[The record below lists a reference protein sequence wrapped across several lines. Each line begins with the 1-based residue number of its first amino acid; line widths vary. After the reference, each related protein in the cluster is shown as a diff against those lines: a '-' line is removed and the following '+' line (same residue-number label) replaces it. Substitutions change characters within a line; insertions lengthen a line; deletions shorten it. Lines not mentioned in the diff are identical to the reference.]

1 MRSIARLIGCAV
13 TAALMISG
21 SVSVTSAEDVIF
33 PTPKPIIS
41 PFSKINIQTSS
52 DHLVEMSYNG
62 ICFRSTSEKDKET
75 YDEFFS
81 KTPVMDGNYYADGIA
96 RKKDRIDS
104 SFNLW
109 NGRWKKPKYDQAHY
123 QGSFLIFVGSNPN
136 PFAHA
141 VDGFISSEEL
151 ARIMDDAEEDFNDHS
166 GLLGE
171 YKATIQRLAT
181 SGGLGYS
188 QANLDFTGDTV
199 GYFVKN
205 FNGLRSVNLMQD
217 TYMHQLSFLSY
228 NWGVETLLGRTVG
241 HMNKPV
247 MAKNAIE
254 SYQSMGYY
262 PFKMKTKEKYG
273 EKGEMVEFLTLLKP
287 VNPLQA
293 VFDIRSLNGKIAL
306 DIHLM
311 SYFSTLK
318 VFNLKLMQEVDGEVR
333 ELFAKEYEMPEL
345 SPFTLLIDLHEKY
358 KDQLIWLKMDD
369 VDGILDP
376 ILLPIQVTVH

>member
-1 MRSIARLIGCAV
+1 
-13 TAALMISG
+13 
-21 SVSVTSAEDVIF
+21 
-33 PTPKPIIS
+33 
-41 PFSKINIQTSS
+41 
-52 DHLVEMSYNG
+52 
-62 ICFRSTSEKDKET
+62 
-75 YDEFFS
+75 
-81 KTPVMDGNYYADGIA
+81 
-96 RKKDRIDS
+96 
-104 SFNLW
+104 
-109 NGRWKKPKYDQAHY
+109 
-123 QGSFLIFVGSNPN
+123 
-136 PFAHA
+136 
-141 VDGFISSEEL
+141 
-151 ARIMDDAEEDFNDHS
+151 MDDTEEDFNDHT

-171 YKATIQRLAT
+171 FKATIQRLAT
-181 SGGLGYS
+181 SGSLGYS
-188 QANLDFTGDTV
+188 QANLDFTGDSV

-205 FNGLRSVNLMQD
+205 FNGLRRLNLMQD

-262 PFKMKTKEKYG
+262 PFKMKTKMKYG
-273 EKGEMVEFLTLLKP
+273 EKGEMVEFATLLKP

-318 VFNLKLMQEVDGEVR
+318 VFNLKLMLEVDGEVK
-333 ELFAKEYEMPEL
+333 ELFAKEYEMQEL
-345 SPFTLLIDLHEKY
+345 APFTLLVDLHKKY
-358 KDQLIWLKMDD
+358 KDQLIWLKMED

-376 ILLPIQVTVH
+376 ILLPIQLTVH